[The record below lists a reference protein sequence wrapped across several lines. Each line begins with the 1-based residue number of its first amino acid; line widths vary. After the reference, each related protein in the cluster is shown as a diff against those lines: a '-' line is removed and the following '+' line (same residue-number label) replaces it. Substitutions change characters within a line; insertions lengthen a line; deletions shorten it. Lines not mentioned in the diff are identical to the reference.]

1 MDGCLFG
8 YGRLV
13 DASLLRRPLLHLLLL
28 PCMEYNLPGPMLAPI
43 IPLAQSSGLASFRFK
58 YKSTHTHIFVAQY
71 FSNMGID
78 QTFRVKVE
86 SSLNTPLSIRKRES
100 KEKLGEE

>member
-28 PCMEYNLPGPMLAPI
+28 PCMEYNLPGPTLAPI
-43 IPLAQSSGLASFRFK
+43 IPLAQSGWLLFVSNTNL
-58 YKSTHTHIFVAQY
+58 HTHIFVAQY

-86 SSLNTPLSIRKRES
+86 SSLNTPLSIR
-100 KEKLGEE
+100 